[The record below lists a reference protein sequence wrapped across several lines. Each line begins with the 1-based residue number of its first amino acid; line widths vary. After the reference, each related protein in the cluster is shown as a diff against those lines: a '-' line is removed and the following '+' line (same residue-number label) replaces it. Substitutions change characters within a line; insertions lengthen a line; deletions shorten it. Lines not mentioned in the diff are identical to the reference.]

1 MVQIQYLSINN
12 DLQDFASG
20 DFDGGLLNFSV
31 TEMDTLLNNNDSPE
45 YVSFDG
51 NGIDLQDTSK
61 KFYESGD
68 YAGFVS
74 KGVSDESCKISQ
86 YISVWVSDGFD
97 LSQGLTI
104 KFYGDCC
111 RKIFIQYCNEQT
123 EAIFEEY
130 FDVSS
135 DLYTIKSDTWC
146 SYVRIYFIET
156 ALPNQFIK
164 ISHLKFGSVILLN
177 KFKNIGLLEEI
188 NVLSEDLPI
197 NALECSAVMN
207 EQTEFK
213 ENDLLYLYSNNKY
226 YGTFYLDDAER
237 ISRNIY
243 SIRASN
249 CIKKLEESQFN
260 HWDFMSASLNH
271 FLLGDSENAGYSV
284 SELSGVKIVSDD
296 DLSNVWVY
304 GFVPYKSCRYALCAL
319 AYAGCYM
326 VDASRSDKVSLRK
339 IPDKISSVITTKSK
353 RIIGECTYKKRSP
366 VSKAVLSFPRS
377 YTSEDCEIKC
387 ENKSDKWYEVIFPNP
402 PTYIDETK
410 IIGNRVVGA
419 RSLTYMFFQAE
430 EPNLTLKGQN
440 YGLVKGQKTINNFPN
455 VINGAELKFDKFDV
469 VKYIENN
476 GVSTEDKENDIKK
489 YIQSGGTVKAK
500 IRLRGERVGDLIEI
514 ETAFDGMKTG
524 IITSMGISFG
534 YEDVADIE
542 VLEWQIG

>member
-1 MVQIQYLSINN
+1 MVQIQYLSINS

-20 DFDGGLLNFSV
+20 DFDGGLKNFSV
-31 TEMDTLLNNNDSPE
+31 TEMDALLNNNDSPE

-51 NGIDLQDTSK
+51 NGIDLEDTTK
-61 KFYESGD
+61 KFYWSGD

-74 KGVSDESCKISQ
+74 DGVSDESCKISQ
-86 YISVWVSDGFD
+86 YISVWGLGGFD

-104 KFYGDCC
+104 KFYGNCC

-123 EAIFEEY
+123 EAIYEEY
-130 FDVSS
+130 FDVTS

-164 ISHLKFGSVILLN
+164 ISHIKCGSVTLFS
-177 KFKNIGLLEEI
+177 KFKNINLLEEI

-197 NALECSAVMN
+197 NALEYSVIVN
-207 EQTEFK
+207 EPIDFK
-213 ENDLLYLYSNNKY
+213 ENDLMYLYSNGRY

-237 ISRNIY
+237 ISKNIY

-249 CIKKLEESQFN
+249 CIKKLEETSFN
-260 HWDFMSASLNH
+260 YWDFMSASLNH
-271 FLLGDSENAGYSV
+271 YLFGDSENAGYSV
-284 SELSGVKIVSDD
+284 SELSGVKIASDD

-304 GFVPYKSCRYALCAL
+304 GFIPYKSCRYALCAL
-319 AYAGCYM
+319 AYAGGYM
-326 VDASRSDKVSLRK
+326 IDACRSDRVQLKRIPDKVSS
-339 IPDKISSVITTKSK
+339 IITTKSK
-353 RIIGECTYKKRSP
+353 RIIGECTYKKGTP
-366 VSKAVLSFPRS
+366 VSTALLVYPRNHIP
-377 YTSEDCEIKC
+377 EDCEIKC
-387 ENKSDKWYEVIFPNP
+387 ENKADEWYEIIFPNP
-402 PTYIDETK
+402 PTFIDETK

-419 RSLTYMFFQAE
+419 RSLTYMSFQAE
-430 EPNLTLKGQN
+430 EPNLSLKGQN
-440 YGLVKGQKTINNFPN
+440 YVLAKGQESISNFPS
-455 VINGAELKFDKFDV
+455 VMNGAELKFDKFDI

-476 GVSTEDKENDIKK
+476 EVSTEDKKKDIEK

-500 IRLRGERVGDLIEI
+500 IRLRGERVGDLIQI

-524 IITSMGISFG
+524 IIKSMGISFG

-542 VLEWQIG
+542 VLEWSL